1 MGIVVGRSDRTRQ
14 IDGWI
19 SVPIFL
25 KDNPFTSIAPKYFF
39 YFSGGERSEPNWV
52 IYLNTHRYFLLKYKT
67 ARPDRYVFQTL
78 ISQEL
83 LEQNSLNLTTYG
95 YAEMKGGGGGPPPP
109 KKKIIVS
116 YYLLGAH

>member
-25 KDNPFTSIAPKYFF
+25 KYNPFTSIAPKYIFIF
-39 YFSGGERSEPNWV
+39 LGGERSELNWV

-67 ARPDRYVFQTL
+67 VRPDRYAFQTL

-83 LEQNSLNLTTYG
+83 LEQNSLKFNYIRVCG
-95 YAEMKGGGGGPPPP
+95 DERGVGGGNPPP
-109 KKKIIVS
+109 
-116 YYLLGAH
+116 